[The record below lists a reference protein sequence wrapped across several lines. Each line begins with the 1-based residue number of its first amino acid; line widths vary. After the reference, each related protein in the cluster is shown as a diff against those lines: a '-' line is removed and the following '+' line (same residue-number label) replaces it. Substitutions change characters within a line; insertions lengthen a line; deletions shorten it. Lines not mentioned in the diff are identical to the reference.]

1 MEKVAKDMFK
11 EFEQRDE
18 TVAEC
23 SGCRIFIGSNEVIY
37 NAHYPCK
44 LAIHVVIKIRI
55 VLNDE

>member
-1 MEKVAKDMFK
+1 MEKVAKNMFK

-44 LAIHVVIKIRI
+44 MIIHVVIMMAIG
-55 VLNDE
+55 LNVK